1 MFNKRSTGEDSL
13 ESRLEEAKKQIRV
26 SDSPQPVREWW
37 NSLEKLN
44 EGQMHLVLKLASELE
59 KREVTISDFFDVW
72 KYSHLEDVE
81 ANLALLDTLIQDR
94 DALA

>member
-1 MFNKRSTGEDSL
+1 MFNKRQQDDASL
-13 ESRLEEAKKQIRV
+13 EQRLEEAKRQIRV

-44 EGQMHLVLKLASELE
+44 EGQMHLVLKLADELE
-59 KREVTISDFFDVW
+59 RRNVTISDFFDVW

-81 ANLALLDTLIQDR
+81 ANLSLLDTLIQDR
-94 DALA
+94 EALI

>member
-1 MFNKRSTGEDSL
+1 MFNKRLTGENAL
-13 ESRLEEAKKQIRV
+13 ERRLEEAKKQIRV

-37 NSLEKLN
+37 QSLEKLN
-44 EGQMHLVLKLASELE
+44 EGQMHLVLKLASEL
-59 KREVTISDFFDVW
+59 KRREVTISDFFDVW

-94 DALA
+94 ELVS